1 METGT
6 TDEIF
11 ANPVHPYT
19 QSLLSAIPSR
29 IPGWRRLTFRYS

>member
-11 ANPVHPYT
+11 YQPAHPYT
-19 QSLLSAIPSR
+19 RGLQKASPF
-29 IPGWRRLTFRYS
+29 G